1 MLMSSKLRYCFS
13 STGVIYSDEPQL
25 KYIVHTSL
33 SSTRIGLSSLSV
45 SFSSFSADSISDKM
59 LSQFNSSLCHFQDDS
74 SKESSFNSI
83 LKPLSF

>member
-1 MLMSSKLRYCFS
+1 MSSKLRYCFS

-59 LSQFNSSLCHFQDDS
+59 LSQFNSSLFYNVHYL
-74 SKESSFNSI
+74 
-83 LKPLSF
+83 LKLDQECERQ